1 MTATSTSGAGTLDRL
16 RFRLTLWYATTLLMT
31 LALLGGGLF
40 FAVRSQLS
48 SQLDASL
55 ADATAEIARAARTRE
70 LEATTT
76 RGKVVDAVEEL
87 RIPERTLYLLSASG
101 DPVVPRR
108 AEQWIRDAARA
119 APDVKA
125 AMGNH
130 EAEADRTLRYRAE
143 RFALPQGGPMVAV
156 AVADRIELEDRY
168 AALIAV
174 FGAAAAAALILV
186 AVGGSIV
193 IRKATRPAEES
204 MVRMRQF
211 MADAAHELRTPITV
225 LRSRADVTLQ
235 ADRSPEE
242 MKAVVVATSGELRR
256 LGAIVDDLMTLARA
270 DAGERPVA
278 RVRCSLDDVVID
290 AANAAKAFADANDVA
305 LEVEQFDEAWIT
317 GDPQLI
323 RQLALILIDNAVK
336 FTPRGGRVAV
346 RVGMFEGR
354 PRFVVRDTG
363 AGIAGDDLPRVFDRF
378 YRGDAARTRTEATS
392 AHASGAGLGLSIGR
406 WIADSHG
413 ARIDIASHVGAGTTV
428 TVAFPPAS
436 GTPEGLSAS

>member
-1 MTATSTSGAGTLDRL
+1 MSATSTSGAGALDRL
-16 RFRLTLWYATTLLMT
+16 RFRLTLWYATTLLFT

-40 FAVRSQLS
+40 LAIRRQLS

-70 LEATTT
+70 LEASTA

-87 RIPERTLYLLSASG
+87 RIPERTLYLLSAAG

-108 AEQWIRDAARA
+108 AEQWIRDAARSASDASA
-119 APDVKA
+119 AT
-125 AMGNH
+125 GNH
-130 EAEADRTLRYRAE
+130 EDETDRTLRYRAE
-143 RFALPQGGPMVAV
+143 RFTLPRGGPMVAV
-156 AVADRIELEDRY
+156 AVADRVELEDRY
-168 AALIAV
+168 AALIAA
-174 FGAAAAAALILV
+174 FAAAAAAALVLV
-186 AVGGSIV
+186 AVGGSVV

-270 DAGERPVA
+270 DSGERPVA
-278 RVRCSLDDVVID
+278 KVRCSLDDIVID
-290 AANAAKAFADANDVA
+290 AANAAKAFASANGVA
-305 LEVEQFDEAWIT
+305 LEVEQFDEAWIAA
-317 GDPQLI
+317 DPQLI

-346 RVGMFEGR
+346 RVGMSDGR
-354 PRFVVRDTG
+354 PQFTVRDTG
-363 AGIAGDDLPRVFDRF
+363 SGIAGDDLPRVFDRF
-378 YRGDAARTRTEATS
+378 YRGDAARTRTEGTS

-406 WIADSHG
+406 WIADAHG
-413 ARIDIASHVGAGTTV
+413 ARIDLTSVVGSGTTATV
-428 TVAFPPAS
+428 TFAANPDAAS
-436 GTPEGLSAS
+436 RLSAS